1 MVTSPRDEGATD
13 RQMKANHHQGRH
25 GSPMRS
31 EAHSMP
37 CDQVA
42 LPASED
48 TAIAF
53 CCWLLHFIDLE
64 SVVVIEARTV
74 SHAAI
79 LDRYLDAVAAE
90 PLDRCGL
97 ARCG

>member
-1 MVTSPRDEGATD
+1 
-13 RQMKANHHQGRH
+13 
-25 GSPMRS
+25 
-31 EAHSMP
+31 MP

-64 SVVVIEARTV
+64 SAVVIEARPV
-74 SHAAI
+74 SHGEI
-79 LDRYLDAVAAE
+79 LSRYLNAVAAE
-90 PLDRCGL
+90 PLDRCGWL